1 MQKKLISLALS
12 AALASLAS
20 GAALA
25 VENTQISGDAWSDPV
40 EIWPT
45 DNPATGAS
53 IGGLDVEVKDGFV
66 IDSVTFK
73 EVSFSVKTKWIPPRR
88 G

>member
-1 MQKKLISLALS
+1 MQKKLVTLALS

-40 EIWPT
+40 EI
-45 DNPATGAS
+45 
-53 IGGLDVEVKDGFV
+53 
-66 IDSVTFK
+66 
-73 EVSFSVKTKWIPPRR
+73 
-88 G
+88 